1 MRYLKSMSRYP
12 YILNKKIN
20 TEPDVNA
27 FDEVNINN
35 AEFPPISN
43 IKSEFEKAYDRDCF
57 KELFKHQSLDFTI
70 LVTMDMKTDV
80 CTFVIQTN
88 QSPPETYLLNLPKAQ
103 FIEYFEESQYDY
115 EKMIGNLRLNDE
127 GNVEYTR

>member
-27 FDEVNINN
+27 FDDVNINN

-43 IKSEFEKAYDRDCF
+43 IKSEFEKAYDKDCF
-57 KELFKHQSLDFTI
+57 K
-70 LVTMDMKTDV
+70 
-80 CTFVIQTN
+80 
-88 QSPPETYLLNLPKAQ
+88 
-103 FIEYFEESQYDY
+103 
-115 EKMIGNLRLNDE
+115 
-127 GNVEYTR
+127 